1 MYSCIRELEDVCR
14 STSSAHS
21 SSSFHKRSIQ
31 SLSPNL
37 ITSSL
42 EVALSVY
49 GFSDYPY
56 PNNCYLVKDR
66 VSCAR
71 IQNPQTSP
79 SFWSTS
85 ALLI

>member
-1 MYSCIRELEDVCR
+1 MGVFR

-21 SSSFHKRSIQ
+21 SSSFHMRSIQ

-49 GFSDYPY
+49 GFSGYPY
-56 PNNCYLVKDR
+56 PNNCYLVKGR

-85 ALLI
+85 A